1 MKWNKKKMLF
11 YFAAWGMITL
21 MASGCGSGDK
31 ENIADKKIEETI
43 KTREQVTEESTYE
56 NVDSEDVTFTMDGI
70 VEEDEYNYT
79 VIATNNVNHDF
90 AGFYADVT
98 LYDENNN
105 VVETKHFDYSKDFL
119 AHEQIE
125 FPFTSKNQAYD
136 YNIQW
141 GYDDIPKTDSNDEE
155 SSFIDEVCGNYYIE
169 HVGYRYI
176 FQITPECVTVEE
188 PSGYMYE
195 YSSVYVSQ
203 DDKEESYSLVAKNDY
218 GTYIFTLGVYGDVY
232 ITSSGQT
239 PTKHF
244 DNEESR
250 LTHLPDDY
258 QEPVEPY
265 VGMTA
270 EQVEAST
277 WGKPNDINKTTTQ
290 YGVNEQWVYSNDKY
304 IYLEDGVVTA
314 IQE

>member
-1 MKWNKKKMLF
+1 MRKRMVVMVCCIGIALF
-11 YFAAWGMITL
+11 TF
-21 MASGCGSGDK
+21 SGCGNSNNDVTTNR
-31 ENIADKKIEETI
+31 ETSKIEE
-43 KTREQVTEESTYE
+43 QVTAEPISES
-56 NVDSEDVTFTMDGI
+56 VDSDDVTFTMDGT
-70 VEEDEYNYT
+70 VGDGKYSYT
-79 VIATNNVNHDF
+79 ITATNNVNHDF
-90 AGFYADVT
+90 SGFYADVT

-105 VVETKHFDYSKDFL
+105 IVETKHFDYSKDFL
-119 AHEQIE
+119 ANEEIKLS
-125 FPFTSKNQAYD
+125 FSSKSQAYD

-141 GYDDIPKTDSNDEE
+141 GYDDVSKMDSNAEESSFNDEE
-155 SSFIDEVCGNYYIE
+155 SSFVDEVCGRYYIDR
-169 HVGYRYI
+169 VGYRYVFRI
-176 FQITPECVTVEE
+176 MPDCVTVEE
-188 PSGYMYE
+188 PFGYIYE
-195 YSSVYVSQ
+195 YNSVYVSQ
-203 DDKEESYSLVAKNDY
+203 NKEGAYSLVAKNNY
-218 GTYIFTLGVYGDVY
+218 GTYIFTLGVYRDVY
-232 ITSSGQT
+232 IESSGQT

-244 DNEESR
+244 DDEESR